1 MCSVL
6 VYLYIMYLRICIF
19 DQLVSTYMLYISAA
33 IIGLGAP
40 VIWTAQVLT
49 SLMYYNIY
57 HLYILCFATCLMDGA
72 GQLLGHLQRP

>member
-1 MCSVL
+1 MLGIDVF
-6 VYLYIMYLRICIF
+6 VYYVFAYLY
-19 DQLVSTYMLYISAA
+19 QLVSTYMLYISAA

-49 SLMYYNIY
+49 SLVYYNVY
-57 HLYILCFATCLMDGA
+57 HLNILCFATCLMDGA

>member
-1 MCSVL
+1 MFFVG
-6 VYLYIMYLRICIF
+6 VFVYHVFPYLYLF

-40 VIWTAQVLT
+40 VIWTAQVFT

-57 HLYILCFATCLMDGA
+57 LIYILCFATCM
-72 GQLLGHLQRP
+72 